1 MPGVEG
7 GGVLGLI
14 FGWYVPLASQS
25 PYPITVYSVANYRP
39 HLSHFNK
46 YLIFSI
52 PTSSLSIFMN
62 WPCFRLN
69 EEHFTFHLQYKHSGT
84 FANRKYEERS
94 YPKKAENV
102 RPILKKL
109 SENATTL

>member
-1 MPGVEG
+1 MGEEIGAGAASPLTVVLPTKPCKTAMPGVGVGG

-39 HLSHFNK
+39 HLSHLNK
-46 YLIFSI
+46 YLIFAI

-62 WPCFRLN
+62 
-69 EEHFTFHLQYKHSGT
+69 
-84 FANRKYEERS
+84 
-94 YPKKAENV
+94 
-102 RPILKKL
+102 
-109 SENATTL
+109 